1 MTDVSKTNITLEEY
15 LKLLKQMK
23 SAALNDMDTFPDNE
37 MKSTGSQNM
46 SALGL
51 SLRYR
56 DDEDCLYADCSMEH
70 QLFTRLHPY
79 LWEEMKEESNDILKD
94 QDLFQ
99 EPAENKFYWEVIKY
113 LQIQDKIYI
122 QYKAAFSLKG
132 KILSVKGNTT
142 DFKRLSFKYPE
153 YETYF
158 TDDQKFIL
166 DHADQLLVPDNV
178 VLPYAPGD
186 ILYIDAN
193 PFGKPFYVVYCG
205 ETAMDQEY
213 FEWTKKEYG
222 YFKREH
228 PCLYISEEQ
237 QKLKVT
243 SLTGD
248 CLLFTDDISF
258 PYAPLDRIQTVD
270 DCEEPLLMEAA
281 ERIKT
286 TSHNLNLT

>member
-94 QDLFQ
+94 QNLFQ

-122 QYKAAFSLKG
+122 PVSYTHLT
-132 KILSVKGNTT
+132 LTT
-142 DFKRLSFKYPE
+142 
-153 YETYF
+153 
-158 TDDQKFIL
+158 
-166 DHADQLLVPDNV
+166 
-178 VLPYAPGD
+178 
-186 ILYIDAN
+186 
-193 PFGKPFYVVYCG
+193 
-205 ETAMDQEY
+205 
-213 FEWTKKEYG
+213 
-222 YFKREH
+222 
-228 PCLYISEEQ
+228 
-237 QKLKVT
+237 KLEV
-243 SLTGD
+243 
-248 CLLFTDDISF
+248 
-258 PYAPLDRIQTVD
+258 
-270 DCEEPLLMEAA
+270 
-281 ERIKT
+281 
-286 TSHNLNLT
+286 